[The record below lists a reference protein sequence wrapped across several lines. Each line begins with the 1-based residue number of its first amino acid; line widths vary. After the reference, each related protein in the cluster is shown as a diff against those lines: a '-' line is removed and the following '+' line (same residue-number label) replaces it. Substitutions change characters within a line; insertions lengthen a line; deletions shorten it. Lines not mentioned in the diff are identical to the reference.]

1 MILATITLV
10 GAVVTAT
17 FSPPAP
23 TVGDWVTITFAG
35 PVKLDP
41 SPAYELVLQQGRR
54 VVVRTFTPR
63 PFALS
68 GVTGGVRFRNLI
80 VPVRSVLKPNDDLKP
95 APLTPPRAIPYPR
108 APFIAIA
115 IAALLA
121 VATWALAW
129 YLARRAVRVIE
140 PAITPDER
148 FRRAVAEARTHPDR
162 WAVLADAT
170 RAYLAETRA
179 NLGSELTTTELVPRL
194 DEREHVVV
202 DILRHGDMEKFS
214 ADGAPPRDFDEVASR
229 ALLLAREELAS

>member
-1 MILATITLV
+1 MILAILAAVTI
-10 GAVVTAT
+10 T

-23 TVGDWVTITFAG
+23 TVGDRITITFAA

-41 SPAYELVLQQGRR
+41 SPAYELVSQQGMT

-80 VPVRSVLKPNDDLKP
+80 VPVRSVLKQGDDLKP
-95 APLTPPRAIPYPR
+95 APLTPPQAIPYPR
-108 APFIAIA
+108 SPFIAIA

-121 VATWALAW
+121 IATWALAW
-129 YLARRAVRVIE
+129 YLARRAVQVIE
-140 PAITPDER
+140 PAITPHER
-148 FRRAVAEARTHPDR
+148 FRRAVAEARAHEDR
-162 WAVLADAT
+162 WAALADAT

-194 DEREHVVV
+194 DQRENVVV

-214 ADGAPPRDFDEVASR
+214 PEGAPPRDFEEVASR
-229 ALLLAREELAS
+229 ALELAS